1 LPAAIEI
8 DDAPVLAGCWLLVT
22 GRPSSV
28 ATALQKKQIEM
39 TRSGVWGLGTRGR
52 KAERAPGRQRKGTD
66 ERGKKSPTWLPACRL
81 RCGLRSSH
89 SHSEMRRRCFRLG
102 VTHEHDAHNRK
113 GQGQWELTGDGLFT
127 FALGPSQMM
136 GCSAAHSNLVGFC
149 ILVIKK

>member
-1 LPAAIEI
+1 MTRRCLLA
-8 DDAPVLAGCWLLVT
+8 AGCWSPAA
-22 GRPSSV
+22 RR
-28 ATALQKKQIEM
+28 
-39 TRSGVWGLGTRGR
+39 RSPQHCRSAEEADRNDEIWGLGTRGR

-102 VTHEHDAHNRK
+102 VAHEHDAQNRK